1 MSNADC
7 DSVPPGV
14 AIIVLVWYLF
24 PASAPVHQ
32 GSDKMTW
39 RKSLA
44 RVDWAGLVL
53 LLASTILVITP
64 LEEGGNLA
72 AWNSPLI
79 IVTFTIGGISWF
91 TFAAWQTYLAY
102 RPGEHMLLPMVP
114 LKVVLPRVIGG
125 CIL

>member
-1 MSNADC
+1 MLIC

-14 AIIVLVWYLF
+14 AIIILSWFLF
-24 PASAPVHQ
+24 PASGPVHQ
-32 GSDKMTW
+32 GSEKMAW
-39 RKSLA
+39 RKSIA
-44 RVDWAGLVL
+44 TVDWAGLVL

-64 LEEGGNLA
+64 LEEGGSLA

-79 IVTFTIGGISWF
+79 IVTLTIGGISWF
-91 TFAAWQTYLAY
+91 TFTAWQTYLAY
-102 RPGEHMLLPMVP
+102 RPGAHVLLPMVP

>member
-1 MSNADC
+1 MPNADC
-7 DSVPPGV
+7 GSVPPGV
-14 AIIVLVWYLF
+14 VIIVLTWLLF
-24 PASAPVHQ
+24 PTSAPVHQ
-32 GSDKMTW
+32 GSEDITW

-44 RVDWAGLVL
+44 KVDWLGLVL

-64 LEEGGNLA
+64 LEEGGSLA

-79 IVTFTIGGISWF
+79 IVTFTIGGISWS

-102 RPGEHMLLPMVP
+102 RPGEHVLLPMLP
-114 LKVVLPRVIGG
+114 LKAVLPRVIGG